1 MSMNIQ
7 VSVKTMEKGA
17 ATAKVEMTVTPAE
30 TVRSVKEKVA
40 AAQLIA
46 FPEHKLV
53 CGGEKLD
60 EKKTLGDCGVT
71 EASAVEFVLE
81 ATEDSVVTQL
91 KELLKSRDL
100 TCDELGLLYCYKH
113 GVSTNQALKTI
124 GIEMKL
130 ADFIKDRKEF
140 VLEGGKIS
148 MVRDDTSLKPLSVA
162 DQLEQILKEN
172 GPTMEV
178 TALCSKFIQ
187 KFHVS
192 VANVVQ
198 MRPLDFIMKE
208 KTKFA
213 LVGNNMVTLK
223 EFEKQEKAKQEK
235 AKVEGSA
242 LRMAR
247 SRSPQTS
254 RAPPPA
260 PWKQQE
266 APKRRSPSPPR
277 RPATQQIEQN
287 EDLYQELHT
296 KISSRSFNS
305 RVAQALSSIKEI
317 VEQHCFLN
325 VVDVVKGGSVGKGT
339 AITDCE
345 DAELV
350 FFVKGLPTEGHQ
362 KWMAPLLR
370 SVKATLSLNF
380 PSDLL
385 ASMDCTD
392 DSVRMDVKGGL
403 VVNVRFSPAFENYV
417 ETVQALGMLGP
428 YARKPFEPSF
438 VKERTQF
445 VAKQPG
451 HVKVTMRLMKWW
463 RDQQAWSC
471 PLTTPSDYVLELI
484 VIYAA
489 QQCGKVAQAQMIA
502 NCMSLLARFD
512 QLRVVWSNYYDPSDV
527 WSPLMLQKP
536 LLMDPVNPFTNVA
549 DPQDFDARELMSFAS
564 STHFFW

>member
-1 MSMNIQ
+1 
-7 VSVKTMEKGA
+7 
-17 ATAKVEMTVTPAE
+17 
-30 TVRSVKEKVA
+30 
-40 AAQLIA
+40 
-46 FPEHKLV
+46 
-53 CGGEKLD
+53 
-60 EKKTLGDCGVT
+60 
-71 EASAVEFVLE
+71 
-81 ATEDSVVTQL
+81 
-91 KELLKSRDL
+91 
-100 TCDELGLLYCYKH
+100 
-113 GVSTNQALKTI
+113 
-124 GIEMKL
+124 
-130 ADFIKDRKEF
+130 
-140 VLEGGKIS
+140 
-148 MVRDDTSLKPLSVA
+148 
-162 DQLEQILKEN
+162 
-172 GPTMEV
+172 MEV

-260 PWKQQE
+260 PWRQQE
-266 APKRRSPSPPR
+266 APKRRSPSPR
-277 RPATQQIEQN
+277 ARPATQQIDQN

-305 RVAQALSSIKEI
+305 RVAQALTSIKEI

-370 SVKATLSLNF
+370 SVQSTLQENLPADMITNIEC
-380 PSDLL
+380 
-385 ASMDCTD
+385 ME
-392 DSVRMDVKGGL
+392 DSVRMKVKGTITVHL
-403 VVNVRFSPAFENYV
+403 RFSQAFDSYV
-417 ETVQALGMLGP
+417 KTVQALG
-428 YARKPFEPSF
+428 
-438 VKERTQF
+438 
-445 VAKQPG
+445 
-451 HVKVTMRLMKWW
+451 
-463 RDQQAWSC
+463 
-471 PLTTPSDYVLELI
+471 
-484 VIYAA
+484 
-489 QQCGKVAQAQMIA
+489 
-502 NCMSLLARFD
+502 
-512 QLRVVWSNYYDPSDV
+512 
-527 WSPLMLQKP
+527 
-536 LLMDPVNPFTNVA
+536 
-549 DPQDFDARELMSFAS
+549 
-564 STHFFW
+564 

>member
-1 MSMNIQ
+1 M
-7 VSVKTMEKGA
+7 
-17 ATAKVEMTVTPAE
+17 
-30 TVRSVKEKVA
+30 
-40 AAQLIA
+40 
-46 FPEHKLV
+46 
-53 CGGEKLD
+53 
-60 EKKTLGDCGVT
+60 
-71 EASAVEFVLE
+71 
-81 ATEDSVVTQL
+81 EDSVVTQL
-91 KELLKSRDL
+91 KDLLKSRDL

-124 GIEMKL
+124 GIDAKL
-130 ADFIKDRKEF
+130 GDFIKGRKEF
-140 VLEGGKIS
+140 VLEGAKIS
-148 MVRDDTSLKPLSVA
+148 MVRDDTTLKPLSVA
-162 DQLEQILKEN
+162 NQLEEILREH

-198 MRPLDFIMKE
+198 MRPLDFIMRE

-223 EFEKQEKAKQEK
+223 EFEKQEKAK
-235 AKVEGSA
+235 VEGSA

-247 SRSPQTS
+247 SRSPQAARPT
-254 RAPPPA
+254 PTPA
-260 PWKQQE
+260 PWSKQE

-277 RPATQQIEQN
+277 ARPATQQIEQN

-305 RVAQALSSIKEI
+305 RVAQALTSIKEI

-350 FFVKGLPTEGHQ
+350 FFVKGLPTEGHA
-362 KWMAPLLR
+362 KWLPPLLR
-370 SVKATLSLNF
+370 SVQSTLQENIPADVATKIE
-380 PSDLL
+380 
-385 ASMDCTD
+385 CTD
-392 DSVRMDVKGGL
+392 DSVQMKVKDTITVAL
-403 VVNVRFSPAFENYV
+403 RFSPAFDSYV
-417 ETVQALGMLGP
+417 KTVQALGALGP

-451 HVKVTMRLMKWW
+451 HVKVTMRLLKWW

-471 PLTTPSDYVLELI
+471 ALTRPSDFALELI
-484 VIYAA
+484 AIYAS
-489 QQCGKVAQAQMIA
+489 QQCGKVTQAQMVA
-502 NCMSLLARFD
+502 NCMSLL
-512 QLRVVWSNYYDPSDV
+512 P
-527 WSPLMLQKP
+527 
-536 LLMDPVNPFTNVA
+536 
-549 DPQDFDARELMSFAS
+549 
-564 STHFFW
+564 

>member
-1 MSMNIQ
+1 MSTMKVMVCLKTAEKDSATSKFEVH
-7 VSVKTMEKGA
+7 VSSSDTIG
-17 ATAKVEMTVTPAE
+17 
-30 TVRSVKEKVA
+30 SVKEKVA
-40 AAQLIA
+40 ASQLIA
-46 FPEHKLV
+46 FPEHTLMFN
-53 CGGEKLD
+53 GEKMD
-60 EKKTLGDCGVT
+60 EAKTLSECGIK
-71 EASAVEFVLE
+71 ESSALDFVLE
-81 ATEDSVVTQL
+81 ATEESIVKQL
-91 KELLKSRDL
+91 TELLKSRDL

-124 GIEMKL
+124 GIDAKL
-130 ADFIKDRKEF
+130 GDFIKGRKEF
-140 VLEGGKIS
+140 VLEGAKIS
-148 MVRDDTSLKPLSVA
+148 MVRDDTTLKPLSVA
-162 DQLEQILKEN
+162 NQLEQILREH

-198 MRPLDFIMKE
+198 MRPMDFIMQEKE
-208 KTKFA
+208 KFA
-213 LVGNNMVTLK
+213 LIGASQVTLK
-223 EFEKQEKAKQEK
+223 EFEAREKS
-235 AKVEGSA
+235 KVEGSS

-247 SRSPQTS
+247 SRSPQAS
-254 RAPPPA
+254 RP
-260 PWKQQE
+260 QRQ
-266 APKRRSPSPPR
+266 SPPR
-277 RPATQQIEQN
+277 SRPAQTPQIEQN
-287 EDLYQELHT
+287 DEMYQELHN

-305 RVAQALSSIKEI
+305 RVAQALSTVKEV
-317 VEQHCFLN
+317 VEEKSFLN
-325 VVDVVKGGSVGKGT
+325 VVEVVKGGSVGKGT

-362 KWMAPLLR
+362 KWLPPLLR
-370 SVKATLSLNF
+370 SVQSTLVENLPADMATSI
-380 PSDLL
+380 
-385 ASMDCTD
+385 DCTE
-392 DSVRMDVKGGL
+392 DSVRMSVKGTITVHL
-403 VVNVRFSPAFENYV
+403 RFSPAFESYV
-417 ETVQALGMLGP
+417 KTVQALGALGP

-471 PLTTPSDYVLELI
+471 ALTRPSDFVLELI
-484 VIYAA
+484 AIYAS
-489 QQCGKVAQAQMIA
+489 QQCGKVTQAQMIA
-502 NCMSLLARFD
+502 NCMSLLSRFD

-536 LLMDPVNPFTNVA
+536 LLMDPVNPFSNVA
-549 DPQDFDARELMSFAS
+549 DPQDFDARELMAFAK

>member
-1 MSMNIQ
+1 MSMKIQ

-17 ATAKVEMTVTPAE
+17 ATAKVEMTVAPTE
-30 TVRSVKEKVA
+30 TVKSVKEKVA

-81 ATEDSVVTQL
+81 ATEESVVSQL
-91 KELLKSRDL
+91 KDLLKSRDL
-100 TCDELGLLYCYKH
+100 TNDELGLLYCYKH

-130 ADFIKDRKEF
+130 ADFIKTRKEF
-140 VLEGGKIS
+140 VLEGAKIS

-198 MRPLDFIMKE
+198 MRPMDFIMQEKE
-208 KTKFA
+208 KFA
-213 LVGNNMVTLK
+213 MIGASSVTLK
-223 EFEKQEKAKQEK
+223 EFESQEK
-235 AKVEGSA
+235 AKVEGSS

-247 SRSPQTS
+247 SKSPQVARPQRQGTPTRS
-254 RAPPPA
+254 RPVQPP
-260 PWKQQE
+260 K
-266 APKRRSPSPPR
+266 
-277 RPATQQIEQN
+277 IEQN
-287 EDLYQELHT
+287 DEMYQELHN

-305 RVAQALSSIKEI
+305 RVAQALSTVKEV
-317 VEQHCFLN
+317 VEEKTFLN
-325 VVDVVKGGSVGKGT
+325 VVEVVKGGSVGKGT

-350 FFVKGLPTEGHQ
+350 FFVKGLPTEGHA
-362 KWMAPLLR
+362 KWLPPLLR
-370 SVKATLSLNF
+370 SVQSTLQENISADVATKIE
-380 PSDLL
+380 
-385 ASMDCTD
+385 CTD
-392 DSVRMDVKGGL
+392 DSVQMKVKDTITVAL
-403 VVNVRFSPAFENYV
+403 RFSPAFDSYV
-417 ETVQALGMLGP
+417 KTVQALGALGP

-451 HVKVTMRLMKWW
+451 HVKVTMRLLKWW

-471 PLTTPSDYVLELI
+471 ALTKPSDFVLELI
-484 VIYAA
+484 AIYAS
-489 QQCGKVAQAQMIA
+489 QQCGKVTQAQMIA
-502 NCMSLLARFD
+502 NCMSLLSRFD

-536 LLMDPVNPFTNVA
+536 LLMDPVNPFSNVA
-549 DPQDFDARELMSFAS
+549 DPQDFDARELMSFAAK
-564 STHFFW
+564 THFFW

>member
-1 MSMNIQ
+1 MM
-7 VSVKTMEKGA
+7 
-17 ATAKVEMTVTPAE
+17 
-30 TVRSVKEKVA
+30 
-40 AAQLIA
+40 
-46 FPEHKLV
+46 
-53 CGGEKLD
+53 
-60 EKKTLGDCGVT
+60 
-71 EASAVEFVLE
+71 
-81 ATEDSVVTQL
+81 
-91 KELLKSRDL
+91 
-100 TCDELGLLYCYKH
+100 
-113 GVSTNQALKTI
+113 
-124 GIEMKL
+124 
-130 ADFIKDRKEF
+130 
-140 VLEGGKIS
+140 
-148 MVRDDTSLKPLSVA
+148 
-162 DQLEQILKEN
+162 
-172 GPTMEV
+172 
-178 TALCSKFIQ
+178 
-187 KFHVS
+187 
-192 VANVVQ
+192 
-198 MRPLDFIMKE
+198 

-223 EFEKQEKAKQEK
+223 EFEKQEKAK
-235 AKVEGSA
+235 VEGSA

-247 SRSPQTS
+247 SRSPQTA

-266 APKRRSPSPPR
+266 APKRRSPSPR
-277 RPATQQIEQN
+277 ARPATQQIEQN
-287 EDLYQELHT
+287 EDMYQELHT

-325 VVDVVKGGSVGKGT
+325 VV
-339 AITDCE
+339 
-345 DAELV
+345 

-362 KWMAPLLR
+362 KWMVPLLR

-471 PLTTPSDYVLELI
+471 PLTTPSDYV
-484 VIYAA
+484 
-489 QQCGKVAQAQMIA
+489 
-502 NCMSLLARFD
+502 
-512 QLRVVWSNYYDPSDV
+512 P
-527 WSPLMLQKP
+527 
-536 LLMDPVNPFTNVA
+536 
-549 DPQDFDARELMSFAS
+549 
-564 STHFFW
+564 

>member
-1 MSMNIQ
+1 MI
-7 VSVKTMEKGA
+7 GA
-17 ATAKVEMTVTPAE
+17 
-30 TVRSVKEKVA
+30 S
-40 AAQLIA
+40 
-46 FPEHKLV
+46 
-53 CGGEKLD
+53 
-60 EKKTLGDCGVT
+60 
-71 EASAVEFVLE
+71 S
-81 ATEDSVVTQL
+81 
-91 KELLKSRDL
+91 
-100 TCDELGLLYCYKH
+100 
-113 GVSTNQALKTI
+113 
-124 GIEMKL
+124 
-130 ADFIKDRKEF
+130 
-140 VLEGGKIS
+140 
-148 MVRDDTSLKPLSVA
+148 
-162 DQLEQILKEN
+162 
-172 GPTMEV
+172 
-178 TALCSKFIQ
+178 
-187 KFHVS
+187 
-192 VANVVQ
+192 
-198 MRPLDFIMKE
+198 
-208 KTKFA
+208 
-213 LVGNNMVTLK
+213 VTLK
-223 EFEKQEKAKQEK
+223 EFESQEK
-235 AKVEGSA
+235 AKVEGSS

-247 SRSPQTS
+247 AKSPQVARPQRQGTPTRS
-254 RAPPPA
+254 RPVQPP
-260 PWKQQE
+260 K
-266 APKRRSPSPPR
+266 
-277 RPATQQIEQN
+277 IEQN
-287 EDLYQELHT
+287 DEMYQELHN

-362 KWMAPLLR
+362 KWMVPLLR

-403 VVNVRFSPAFENYV
+403 VVNVRFSPAFDSYV
-417 ETVQALGMLGP
+417 KTVQALGALGP

-451 HVKVTMRLMKWW
+451 HVKVTMRLLKWW

-471 PLTTPSDYVLELI
+471 ALTRPSDFALELI
-484 VIYAA
+484 AIYAS
-489 QQCGKVAQAQMIA
+489 QQCGKVTQAQMIA
-502 NCMSLLARFD
+502 NCMSLLSRFD

-536 LLMDPVNPFTNVA
+536 LLMDPVNPFSNVA

>member
-1 MSMNIQ
+1 MSDYGIQ
-7 VSVKTMEKGA
+7 ESSA
-17 ATAKVEMTVTPAE
+17 
-30 TVRSVKEKVA
+30 
-40 AAQLIA
+40 
-46 FPEHKLV
+46 
-53 CGGEKLD
+53 LD
-60 EKKTLGDCGVT
+60 
-71 EASAVEFVLE
+71 FVLE
-81 ATEDSVVTQL
+81 ATEESVVKQL

-124 GIEMKL
+124 GIDAKL
-130 ADFIKDRKEF
+130 GDFIKGRKEF
-140 VLEGGKIS
+140 VLEGAKIS
-148 MVRDDTSLKPLSVA
+148 MVRDDTTLKPLSVA
-162 DQLEQILKEN
+162 NQLEEILREH

-198 MRPLDFIMKE
+198 MRPMDFIMQEKE
-208 KTKFA
+208 KFA
-213 LVGNNMVTLK
+213 MIGASSVTLK
-223 EFEKQEKAKQEK
+223 EFESKEK
-235 AKVEGSA
+235 AKVAGSS

-247 SRSPQTS
+247 SKSPQVARPQRQS
-254 RAPPPA
+254 APTRPVQPP
-260 PWKQQE
+260 K
-266 APKRRSPSPPR
+266 
-277 RPATQQIEQN
+277 IEQN
-287 EDLYQELHT
+287 DEMYQELHN
-296 KISSRSFNS
+296 KISSRSVNS
-305 RVAQALSSIKEI
+305 RVAQALSTVKEV
-317 VEQHCFLN
+317 VEEKTFLN
-325 VVDVVKGGSVGKGT
+325 VVEVVQGGSVGKGT

-370 SVKATLSLNF
+370 SVQSTLSLNF
-380 PSDLL
+380 PSDML
-385 ASMDCTD
+385 ASMECTD

-471 PLTTPSDYVLELI
+471 ALTTPSDYVLELI

-489 QQCGKVAQAQMIA
+489 QQCGKVAQAQM
-502 NCMSLLARFD
+502 
-512 QLRVVWSNYYDPSDV
+512 
-527 WSPLMLQKP
+527 
-536 LLMDPVNPFTNVA
+536 T
-549 DPQDFDARELMSFAS
+549 
-564 STHFFW
+564 